1 MELGRVELRWL
12 YAFPLDGSRLF
23 LLVEVLPNH
32 PLDLLE
38 RQVQQ
43 PSDDAH
49 RDDRLCINNRFLCT
63 VAQEENL
70 SEKVC
75 FFILGAVGNRNRLH
89 I

>member
-12 YAFPLDGSRLF
+12 NAFPLDGSRLF

-32 PLDLLE
+32 PFDLLE

-49 RDDRLCINNRFLCT
+49 RDDGL
-63 VAQEENL
+63 
-70 SEKVC
+70 
-75 FFILGAVGNRNRLH
+75 
-89 I
+89 